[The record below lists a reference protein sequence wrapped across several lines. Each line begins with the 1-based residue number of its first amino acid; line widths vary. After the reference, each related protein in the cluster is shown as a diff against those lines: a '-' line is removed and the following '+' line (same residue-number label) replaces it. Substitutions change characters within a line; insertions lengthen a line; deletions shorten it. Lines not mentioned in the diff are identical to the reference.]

1 MVMIS
6 SSPAKKPAAG
16 SMELVGSL
24 FISTSWL
31 EFFGP
36 GVVDVVDVLPV
47 GIVVEVVEVLW
58 VEDVEV
64 VEEGPE
70 TDRK

>member
-1 MVMIS
+1 
-6 SSPAKKPAAG
+6 
-16 SMELVGSL
+16 MELVGSL
-24 FISTSWL
+24 FISTNWL

-47 GIVVEVVEVLW
+47 GVVVEVVDVLA
-58 VEDVEV
+58 VEDVELV
-64 VEEGPE
+64 GAGPE

>member
-1 MVMIS
+1 
-6 SSPAKKPAAG
+6 
-16 SMELVGSL
+16 MELVGSL

-47 GIVVEVVEVLW
+47 GVVVKVVDVLA
-58 VEDVEV
+58 VEDVELV
-64 VEEGPE
+64 GAGPE